1 MKHYLYFLLLLTIVS
16 NSCKK
21 DKTEPME
28 SPIAENPV
36 TSTQKKFLCL
46 IDGILFE
53 TDSSIAMYY
62 IDSLNN
68 SKFMGIN
75 GIDLADTTS
84 VTLSFI
90 DSTIHKKINLNDTI
104 FFDKASALMI
114 KQNNGVT
121 LNYDGYSGYLI
132 FTALDTINNFVS
144 GKFKCSLVEL
154 SVNDTVHITNGRF
167 QNVHY
172 EIN

>member
-1 MKHYLYFLLLLTIVS
+1 
-16 NSCKK
+16 
-21 DKTEPME
+21 
-28 SPIAENPV
+28 
-36 TSTQKKFLCL
+36 
-46 IDGILFE
+46 
-53 TDSSIAMYY
+53 
-62 IDSLNN
+62 
-68 SKFMGIN
+68 
-75 GIDLADTTS
+75 
-84 VTLSFI
+84 
-90 DSTIHKKINLNDTI
+90 
-104 FFDKASALMI
+104 MI